1 MSFDQVTLPWEVFT
15 VLAIL
20 TAMLTIFSMVRWVF
34 RPRPKR
40 LPAKRL
46 LLFLACISLVFYAYN
61 SVDAFPDKFQAG
73 LRNKMASTTDD
84 PQFEELR
91 TPYFPRSR
99 QEVFD
104 ASIRAINSM
113 RGWSLTNQGDSGT
126 LLEAEVSAMLGIFTD
141 QVLISL
147 LDEGGRTRVDVQS
160 TSLKGGS
167 DFGANRR
174 HIAQFLLVLERE
186 LGVPREAK

>member
-1 MSFDQVTLPWEVFT
+1 MSFDQPTLPWEVFV

-61 SVDAFPDKFQAG
+61 SVDSFPDKFQAG
-73 LRNKMASTTDD
+73 LRNNSASTSDD

-91 TPYFPRSR
+91 TARFPRSR

-104 ASIRAINSM
+104 ASIRAINST
-113 RGWSLTNQGDSGT
+113 RGWTLTNRADSGT
-126 LLEAEVSAMLGIFTD
+126 ALQAEVSAALGIFTD
-141 QVLISL
+141 DVLISL
-147 LDEGGRTRVDVQS
+147 IDEGGNTRVDVQS
-160 TSLKGGS
+160 KSRKGNS

-174 HIAQFLLVLERE
+174 HIAQFLMVLERE
-186 LGVPREAK
+186 LGVPRQ

>member
-1 MSFDQVTLPWEVFT
+1 MSFDRVTLPWEVFA

-34 RPRPKR
+34 QPRPKR

-46 LLFLACISLVFYAYN
+46 FLFLACICLVFYAY
-61 SVDAFPDKFQAG
+61 SAVEDFPDKFQAG
-73 LRNKMASTTDD
+73 LRNNSASTSDT
-84 PQFEELR
+84 PQFEELL
-91 TPYFPRSR
+91 TPRFPRGR

-113 RGWSLTNQGDSGT
+113 RGWTLTNQADSGDA
-126 LLEAEVSAMLGIFTD
+126 LQAEVSVLLGMFTD
-141 QVLISL
+141 DVLISL
-147 LDEGGRTRVDVQS
+147 IEEGGNTRVDVQS
-160 TSLKGGS
+160 RSRKGSS

-174 HIAQFLLVLERE
+174 HIAQFLLALERE
-186 LGVPREAK
+186 LGVARQ